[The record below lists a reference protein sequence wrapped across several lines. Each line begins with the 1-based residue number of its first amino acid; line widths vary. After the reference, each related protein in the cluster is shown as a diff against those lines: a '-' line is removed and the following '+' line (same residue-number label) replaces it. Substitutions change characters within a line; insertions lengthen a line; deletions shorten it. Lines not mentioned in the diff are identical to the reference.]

1 MKNDGI
7 EGIMATIF
15 LIIFIIVI
23 GYAFFPVFEAL
34 PNASWLGYL
43 FIIFIA
49 MLLIAIVY
57 KILSGSGE

>member
-1 MKNDGI
+1 
-7 EGIMATIF
+7 MATIF